1 MCIVHFAFCILN
13 FAFDMRVECRWVGRM
28 PYKECWELQQRLFDE
43 LLAKRGEE
51 SDLVGTIIFVE
62 HPAVYTL
69 GKSGNISNML
79 IDEAR
84 LKALGA
90 EFYHIDRGG
99 DITFHGEGQV
109 VCYPILDLQ
118 KLGIG
123 LKRYVE
129 LLEQSIIEAVAE
141 YGIESGR
148 LAGATGVWLCDRMM
162 NAGGDSIERN
172 WRKICAIGVKASRY
186 VTMHGLALNAS
197 TDLRWFT
204 MINPCGFVDKGVTSI
219 SKELGREVSF
229 EEASKVLCEKLLANF
244 GLTKN

>member
-1 MCIVHFAFCILN
+1 
-13 FAFDMRVECRWVGRM
+13 M
-28 PYKECWELQQRLFDE
+28 PYKECWEYQQSLFNE
-43 LLAKRGEE
+43 LLAKQGDG
-51 SDLVGTIIFVE
+51 SDFAGTIIFVE

-69 GKSGNISNML
+69 GKSGNINNML

-109 VCYPILDLQ
+109 VCYPILDLE

-123 LKRYVE
+123 LRRYVE
-129 LLEQSIIEAVAE
+129 LLEQSVIETVAE
-141 YGIESGR
+141 YGIDGGR
-148 LAGATGVWLCDRMM
+148 LEGATGVWLCDEMT
-162 NAGGDSIERN
+162 NSVGEKLQQN
-172 WRKICAIGVKASRY
+172 WRKICAIGVKASRF

-197 TDLRWFT
+197 TDLKWFT

-219 SKELGREVSF
+219 SKELGRQVSF
-229 EEASKVLCEKLLANF
+229 DEASKVLCEKLLANF
-244 GLTKN
+244 NVERI

>member
-1 MCIVHFAFCILN
+1 
-13 FAFDMRVECRWVGRM
+13 M
-28 PYKECWELQQRLFDE
+28 PYKECWELQQQLFEE
-43 LLAKRGEE
+43 LLAKRGDE
-51 SDLVGTIIFVE
+51 SDFVGTIIFVE

-129 LLEQSIIEAVAE
+129 LLEQSIIETVAE
-141 YGIESGR
+141 YGIASRR
-148 LAGATGVWLCDRMM
+148 LEGATGVWLCDEVV
-162 NAGGDSIERN
+162 NAAGESVPRN

-197 TDLRWFT
+197 TDLKWFT

-219 SKELGREVSF
+219 TKELGHEVSF
-229 EEASKVLCEKLLANF
+229 DEASKVLCEKLLANF
-244 GLTKN
+244 NLQTP

>member
-1 MCIVHFAFCILN
+1 
-13 FAFDMRVECRWVGRM
+13 MRVECRWVGRM
-28 PYKECWELQQRLFDE
+28 PYKECWELQQQLFDE

-51 SDLVGTIIFVE
+51 SDFAGTIIFVE

-129 LLEQSIIEAVAE
+129 LLEQSVIETVAE
-141 YGIESGR
+141 YGIDARR
-148 LAGATGVWLCDRMM
+148 LEGATGVWLNDAVT
-162 NAGGDSIERN
+162 NAAGESIERN

-197 TDLRWFT
+197 TDLKWFT

-219 SKELGREVSF
+219 SKELAREVSF
-229 EEASKVLCEKLLANF
+229 AEASKVLCEKLLANF
-244 GLTKN
+244 GLVKG

>member
-1 MCIVHFAFCILN
+1 
-13 FAFDMRVECRWVGRM
+13 M
-28 PYKECWELQQRLFDE
+28 PYKECWELQQQLFDE

-51 SDLVGTIIFVE
+51 SDFAGTIIFVE

-129 LLEQSIIEAVAE
+129 LLEQSVIETVAE
-141 YGIESGR
+141 YGIDARR
-148 LAGATGVWLCDRMM
+148 LEGATGVWLNDAVT
-162 NAGGDSIERN
+162 NAAGESVERN

-197 TDLRWFT
+197 TDLKWFT

-219 SKELGREVSF
+219 TKELSREVSF
-229 EEASKVLCEKLLANF
+229 DEASKVLCEKLLANF
-244 GLTKN
+244 GLVKG

>member
-1 MCIVHFAFCILN
+1 
-13 FAFDMRVECRWVGRM
+13 MRVECRWVGRM
-28 PYKECWELQQRLFDE
+28 PYKECWELQQQLFDE

-244 GLTKN
+244 NLQTP

>member
-1 MCIVHFAFCILN
+1 
-13 FAFDMRVECRWVGRM
+13 M
-28 PYKECWELQQRLFDE
+28 PYKECWEYQQTLFNE
-43 LLAKRGEE
+43 LLAKQGDG
-51 SDLVGTIIFVE
+51 SDMVGTIIFVE

-69 GKSGNISNML
+69 GKSGKMSNML
-79 IDEAR
+79 IDEER

-109 VCYPILDLQ
+109 VCYPILDLE

-123 LKRYVE
+123 LRRYIE
-129 LLEQSIIEAVAE
+129 ILEESIIEAVAE
-141 YGIESGR
+141 YGIEGR
-148 LAGATGVWLCDRMM
+148 RLEGATGVWLCDE
-162 NAGGDSIERN
+162 AEDADGEKTQRN
-172 WRKICAIGVKASRY
+172 WRKICAIGVKASRF

-197 TDLRWFT
+197 TDLKWFS

-229 EEASKVLCEKLLANF
+229 DEASKVLCEKLLKNF
-244 GLTKN
+244 NVERI

>member
-1 MCIVHFAFCILN
+1 
-13 FAFDMRVECRWVGRM
+13 M
-28 PYKECWELQQRLFDE
+28 PYKECWELQQQLFDE

-51 SDLVGTIIFVE
+51 SDFAGTIIFVE

-129 LLEQSIIEAVAE
+129 LLEQSVIETVAE
-141 YGIESGR
+141 YGIDARR
-148 LAGATGVWLCDRMM
+148 LEGATGVWLNDAVT
-162 NAGGDSIERN
+162 NAAGESVERN

-197 TDLRWFT
+197 TDLKWFT

-219 SKELGREVSF
+219 SKELAREVSF
-229 EEASKVLCEKLLANF
+229 DEASKVLCEKLLANF
-244 GLTKN
+244 GLVKG

>member
-1 MCIVHFAFCILN
+1 
-13 FAFDMRVECRWVGRM
+13 M
-28 PYKECWELQQRLFDE
+28 PYKECWELQQQLFDE

-51 SDLVGTIIFVE
+51 SDFAGTIIFVE

-129 LLEQSIIEAVAE
+129 LLEQSVIETVAE
-141 YGIESGR
+141 YGIDARR
-148 LAGATGVWLCDRMM
+148 LEGATGVWLNDTVT
-162 NAGGDSIERN
+162 NAVGESIERN

-197 TDLRWFT
+197 TDLKWFT

-219 SKELGREVSF
+219 SKELAREVSF
-229 EEASKVLCEKLLANF
+229 DEASKVLCEKLLVNF
-244 GLTKN
+244 GLVKG

>member
-1 MCIVHFAFCILN
+1 
-13 FAFDMRVECRWVGRM
+13 M
-28 PYKECWELQQRLFDE
+28 PYKECWELQQQLFEE
-43 LLAKRGEE
+43 LLAKRGDE
-51 SDLVGTIIFVE
+51 SDFVGTIIFVE

-129 LLEQSIIEAVAE
+129 LLEQSIIETVAE
-141 YGIESGR
+141 YGIASRR
-148 LAGATGVWLCDRMM
+148 LEGATGVWLCDEVV
-162 NAGGDSIERN
+162 NAAGESVPRN

-197 TDLRWFT
+197 TDLKWFT

-219 SKELGREVSF
+219 TKELSREVSF
-229 EEASKVLCEKLLANF
+229 DEASKVLCEKLLANF
-244 GLTKN
+244 NLQTP

>member
-1 MCIVHFAFCILN
+1 
-13 FAFDMRVECRWVGRM
+13 M
-28 PYKECWELQQRLFDE
+28 PYKECWELQQQLFDE

-51 SDLVGTIIFVE
+51 SDFVGTIIFVE

-69 GKSGNISNML
+69 GKSGNIGNML

-129 LLEQSIIEAVAE
+129 LLEQSVIETVAE
-141 YGIESGR
+141 YGIDARR
-148 LAGATGVWLCDRMM
+148 LEGATGVWLNDAMT
-162 NAGGDSIERN
+162 NAAGESLERN

-197 TDLRWFT
+197 TDLKWFT

-219 SKELGREVSF
+219 TKELSREVSF
-229 EEASKVLCEKLLANF
+229 DEASKVLCEKLLANF
-244 GLTKN
+244 NLQTP

>member
-1 MCIVHFAFCILN
+1 
-13 FAFDMRVECRWVGRM
+13 MRVECRWVGRM
-28 PYKECWELQQRLFDE
+28 PYKECWELQQQLFDE

-141 YGIESGR
+141 YGIEGSR
-148 LAGATGVWLCDRMM
+148 LEGATGVWLCDRLIS
-162 NAGGDSIERN
+162 AGGDSIERN
-172 WRKICAIGVKASRY
+172 WRQICAIGVKASRY

-244 GLTKN
+244 GLERADN

>member
-1 MCIVHFAFCILN
+1 
-13 FAFDMRVECRWVGRM
+13 MRVECKWVGRM
-28 PYKECWELQQRLFDE
+28 PYKECWEYQQELFNE
-43 LLAKRGEE
+43 LLSKQGDGE
-51 SDLVGTIIFVE
+51 DFAGTIIFVE

-69 GKSGNISNML
+69 GKSGKMSTML
-79 IDEAR
+79 INEER

-109 VCYPILDLQ
+109 VCYPILDLER
-118 KLGIG
+118 LGIG
-123 LKRYVE
+123 LRRYIE
-129 LLEQSIIEAVAE
+129 ILEQSIIETVAE
-141 YGIESGR
+141 YGIEGR
-148 LAGATGVWLCDRMM
+148 QLEDATGVWLCNEVEAPNGEKVQRD
-162 NAGGDSIERN
+162 
-172 WRKICAIGVKASRY
+172 WRKICAIGVKASRF

-229 EEASKVLCEKLLANF
+229 DEASKVLCEKLLANF
-244 GLTKN
+244 NVERA